1 MCLYILY
8 IHIVSLRYVSMSC
21 VVVCSSFSPFAPVNE
36 ERDNEMSEGDG
47 ASGGYHGNE
56 GSSLGGIKG
65 QMNIL
70 DQILHAD
77 CRPVLEFNMVCS

>member
-1 MCLYILY
+1 M
-8 IHIVSLRYVSMSC
+8 
-21 VVVCSSFSPFAPVNE
+21 NE